1 MKNNVQEFKAK
12 HILYAFT
19 SYAFLQFIGY
29 LGTAYTIMLQP
40 TLIVIMLIS
49 TVALSLGF
57 LEWSNKQNRTN
68 GKLSDAQI
76 LGFFIPSFI
85 IIALLITITAI
96 GAWIAL

>member
-1 MKNNVQEFKAK
+1 MKNNIQQFKPK
-12 HILYAFT
+12 HLLYAFT
-19 SYAFLQFIGY
+19 TYACIQFIGY
-29 LGTAYTIMLQP
+29 LGTAYSVMLQP

-49 TVALSLGF
+49 TVILSLGF

-68 GKLSDAQI
+68 GRLSNAQV

-85 IIALLITITAI
+85 IITLVIMVSSI